1 MFRSTASLWPMSAH
15 AGQVMLFGLIIMC
28 FSAWGENQFV
38 QAGPLAEAVERAK
51 VAAGVTDDNVASG
64 QGVKREGIQPA
75 RAPAARGE
83 PPQRVEPSTVSVAVR
98 LPITG
103 GRDNAIR
110 AAILRQLDRLQSIP
124 GRRDQLVLQFDATSD
139 EHASESDFGR
149 SLELARFLTS
159 SQMANVKTVA
169 YLPDGAQGH
178 AVLVALACEDIVMA
192 PNALLGPAGRSEQ
205 KVDETVRAAYKDI
218 AGRRRTVPPP
228 LAVALVDP
236 SVHVVRAITE
246 VGDQIV
252 PADRVPTLHDFL
264 LQGQPIWPA
273 VSISIRNNLCLIHQ
287 WNGAGK
293 LLLSAS
299 LGQSPVTI

>member
-1 MFRSTASLWPMSAH
+1 MSTGRFLVGA
-15 AGQVMLFGLIIMC
+15 AGL
-28 FSAWGENQFV
+28 SAWGESRFV

-51 VAAGVTDDNVASG
+51 VAAGVTDENVASG

-110 AAILRQLDRLQSIP
+110 AAILRQLDRLQSP
-124 GRRDQLVLQFDATSD
+124 SGRRGQLVLQFDATSD
-139 EHASESDFGR
+139 EYASDSDFGR

-178 AVLVALACEDIVMA
+178 AVLVALAGEDIVMA

-205 KVDETVRAAYKDI
+205 IVDETVRAA
-218 AGRRRTVPPP
+218 
-228 LAVALVDP
+228 
-236 SVHVVRAITE
+236 
-246 VGDQIV
+246 
-252 PADRVPTLHDFL
+252 
-264 LQGQPIWPA
+264 
-273 VSISIRNNLCLIHQ
+273 
-287 WNGAGK
+287 
-293 LLLSAS
+293 
-299 LGQSPVTI
+299 